1 MPFKRVILSDRLC
14 KNSEM
19 FQAVGQTNHTDNRI
33 NDLVPQVR
41 FVHASKWDNMSIILV
56 RRIVFTQSDDQ
67 RGPAIPLHILRPGT
81 SSSDALNRLNG

>member
-1 MPFKRVILSDRLC
+1 MPGERFLVSARLC
-14 KNSEM
+14 KNSEI

-56 RRIVFTQSDDQ
+56 RRIVFTQSVVQDDNSTQ
-67 RGPAIPLHILRPGT
+67 P
-81 SSSDALNRLNG
+81 SF